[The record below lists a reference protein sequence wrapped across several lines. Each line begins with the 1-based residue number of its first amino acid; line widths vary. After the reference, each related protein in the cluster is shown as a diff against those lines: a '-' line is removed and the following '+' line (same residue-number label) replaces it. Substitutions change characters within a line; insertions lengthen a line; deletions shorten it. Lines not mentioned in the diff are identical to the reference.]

1 VDPTQKQIR
10 ALVQDALKVR
20 DYPLNTQ
27 EGFLELI
34 IQQAVVLGHQQAV
47 AMLQARMTGACAK
60 VQS

>member
-1 VDPTQKQIR
+1 MDPTQKQIR

-47 AMLQARMTGACAK
+47 AMLQARMAAK
-60 VQS
+60 R